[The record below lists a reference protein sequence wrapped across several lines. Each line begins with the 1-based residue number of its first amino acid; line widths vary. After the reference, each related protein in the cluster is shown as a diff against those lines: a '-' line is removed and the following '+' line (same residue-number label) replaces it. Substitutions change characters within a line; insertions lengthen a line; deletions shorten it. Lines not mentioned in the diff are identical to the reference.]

1 MTEEKGSSQ
10 LSSFLEP
17 MFNRAVSLALIAIVV
32 FLVIY
37 VITIERRFS
46 QNASSMDANQ
56 VRMAELSDG
65 FRKAATSEQVAVL
78 ATAASVTEQA
88 DKLAV
93 LEGRVSQQVAVMT
106 QQIEGLNQQT
116 ATITANNETLQ
127 AEEMAQGKQ
136 IADIQERLVSLSG
149 RADEFA
155 NADDASV
162 EDLDALAA
170 QLDTFATHD
179 DLAVLESQMGTFA
192 SAEDEADQDAQP
204 IWRSRSPTATITA
217 DLARKQIADIQ
228 ERPER
233 ASRRI
238 RPMTRVWKTWMLAPV
253 YR

>member
-32 FLVIY
+32 FLAIY

-65 FRKAATSEQVAVL
+65 FRKPPPASRWPGL

-93 LEGRVSQQVAVMT
+93 LEGRLSQQVAVLT
-106 QQIEGLNQQT
+106 QQIEGLNQQA
-116 ATITANNETLQ
+116 ATITANDEAAQ
-127 AEEMAQGKQ
+127 AEEAAQGNQ
-136 IADIQERLVSLSG
+136 IADIQEQLVSLSE

-155 NADDASV
+155 SADEASV

-170 QLDTFATHD
+170 QLDTFAARE
-179 DLAVLESQMGTFA
+179 DLATLEAQMGTFA
-192 SAEDEADQDAQP
+192 SAEDEADQDAQL
-204 IWRSRSPTATITA
+204 A
-217 DLARKQIADIQ
+217 DVAQQIDDLSQ
-228 ERPER
+228 PGCD
-233 ASRRI
+233 
-238 RPMTRVWKTWMLAPV
+238 L